1 MVPMVN
7 GMHDRFVYVYNKTR
21 ETFVGTEVTVA
32 DNYLRRLVGLLGKTK
47 RWAQSGRGLWIVPC
61 RGVHTIGMMF
71 PLDLIFLTRDN
82 QVVRVEE
89 YVRPFRVSSVSL
101 KSYSVL
107 ELPAHTIYRTG
118 TREGDRLEIAWLQKT
133 GTPDKPALVTIG
145 SESDYAFGR
154 PPEINLYGCGN
165 NAPSDGPATLDKA
178 G

>member
-1 MVPMVN
+1 MVN

-32 DNYLRRLVGLLGKTK
+32 DTYLRRLVGLLGKTK

-71 PLDLIFLTRDN
+71 PLDLIFLNRDN

-89 YVRPFRVSSVSL
+89 YVRPFRVSRVSL
-101 KSYSVL
+101 RGFSVL
-107 ELPAHTIYRTG
+107 ELPAYTIYRTG
-118 TREGDRLEIAWLQKT
+118 TREGDCLEIDWLQNSARAAKLPWLVRSN
-133 GTPDKPALVTIG
+133 GESERVFAEPPAVNPCDYGKKPAAD
-145 SESDYAFGR
+145 S
-154 PPEINLYGCGN
+154 
-165 NAPSDGPATLDKA
+165 LDKA